1 MGVKGIRKCKVCGKE
16 YEYCHTF
23 RPTTFRW
30 QDVACCLEHGNEY
43 FAQIAAVRG
52 ETFEGIPDTAP
63 KSAPVAEPKVEVKE
77 EPKTWQDTLV
87 VEPEPVEAEENLV
100 LEPVPV
106 KEEEDGKGSGETNEK
121 IKQKKL
127 FMSLKNIDIE

>member
-1 MGVKGIRKCKVCGKE
+1 MGVKGTRRCKVCGKE

-43 FAQIAAVRG
+43 FAQVAAVRG
-52 ETFEGIPDTAP
+52 EKFEGIPGSEP
-63 KSAPVAEPKVEVKE
+63 KSAPMAEPKVETKE

-87 VEPEPVEAEENLV
+87 VEPKPV
-100 LEPVPV
+100 
-106 KEEEDGKGSGETNEK
+106 EEEDILDLLKVKEDNQESDKVNGK

-127 FMSLKNIDIE
+127 FMSLKNTDIE